1 MKEKNIKRVHLFAK
15 ALLITVLFMRFQPFF
30 PQTVKNVQGEC
41 TYLVPENVTRE
52 EARRTALERAKIQAL
67 ADEFGTTVSQTNMTN
82 VGNANGKSVVDFH
95 SVGMSEV
102 KGEWL
107 ETIGNPVY
115 AESFENNQLVV
126 KVSVKGKAREI
137 ANNKIDLD
145 VHLLRN
151 GRDKRFEANAFADGD
166 NVYLSFQSPVD
177 GFLAVY
183 LVDDSDNAF
192 CLLPYP
198 LQNGEAVSI
207 KANVPYLLFDRSAVP
222 QEKERDVE
230 EYYLTSQQPLE
241 HNQVFVIFSPHKF
254 SKAVDN
260 RRSDLLPR
268 ELEVKKFYKW
278 LTRCRQRDAD
288 MQLVR
293 IPITIKNE

>member
-1 MKEKNIKRVHLFAK
+1 MLTYYLLKKLKRK
-15 ALLITVLFMRFQPFF
+15 TLLIILAIVAALHVEAQSVRR
-30 PQTVKNVQGEC
+30 VQGEC
-41 TYLVPENVTRE
+41 TYPVPENVSIE
-52 EARRTALERAKIQAL
+52 DARRTALERAMIQAL

-107 ETIGNPVY
+107 ETIGKPVY
-115 AESFENNQLVV
+115 EESIENNVLVV

-145 VHLLRN
+145 VHLLKN
-151 GRDKRFEANAFADGD
+151 GKDKRFEANAFADGD
-166 NVYLSFQSPVD
+166 KVYLSFQSPVD

-183 LVDDSDNAF
+183 LVDDSEKAY

-198 LQNGEAVSI
+198 RQNGEAMRI
-207 KANVPYLLFDRSAVP
+207 KANAPYLLFDRSTAP
-222 QEKERDVE
+222 QEEANEVE

-241 HNQVFVIFSPHKF
+241 HNQAFVIFSPNKF

-260 RRSDLLPR
+260 RRSDFLPR
-268 ELEVKKFYKW
+268 ELGTKKFYKW
-278 LTRCRQRDAD
+278 LTQCRQKDID
-288 MQLVR
+288 MQLIR